1 MEADAPHE
9 VPHVDAAT
17 DLPRAGVWRRWL
29 AWLIDSIVVVLPFQ
43 TLAAVLFAMT
53 AGTVQ
58 MDSGFFSICAPV
70 KTVPQSLDPPPPHDP
85 NFARVCRVTFFGAT
99 TGVILTV
106 GRVTKEGLT
115 TTSVSQNYRL
125 DSEGKPINGTSIDGI
140 VWLVLLLYLVGM
152 IWKTGRTLGA
162 RCLGIRVADAAEPGA
177 TAVPLRKVIVRY
189 LAMAIGVAPM
199 IAALVYQR
207 VTKGSADAMFTA
219 DFFRWFTFA
228 AIFAGLWMIVLIY
241 QIARKTD
248 PVYDRLAGT
257 AVLRNPGVVAANT

>member
-1 MEADAPHE
+1 MEPDASLPDGSRLDTITE
-9 VPHVDAAT
+9 
-17 DLPRAGVWRRWL
+17 LPRAGVWRRWL

-43 TLAAVLFAMT
+43 MLAAVLFAMT

-85 NFARVCRVTFFGAT
+85 NFARVCRATFFGAT

-162 RCLGIRVADAAEPGA
+162 RCLGIRGADAAEPGA
-177 TAVPLRKVIVRY
+177 AAVPLGKVIVRY
-189 LAMAIGVAPM
+189 LAMIIGVVPM
-199 IAALVYQR
+199 IALLIYQR
-207 VTKGSADAMFTA
+207 ATKGSADAMFTA
-219 DFFRWFTFA
+219 DFFHWFA
-228 AIFAGLWMIVLIY
+228 YAGVLWLIVLMY
-241 QIARKTD
+241 QIVRKTD

-257 AVLRNPGVVAANT
+257 AVVRDPGVAPAGT